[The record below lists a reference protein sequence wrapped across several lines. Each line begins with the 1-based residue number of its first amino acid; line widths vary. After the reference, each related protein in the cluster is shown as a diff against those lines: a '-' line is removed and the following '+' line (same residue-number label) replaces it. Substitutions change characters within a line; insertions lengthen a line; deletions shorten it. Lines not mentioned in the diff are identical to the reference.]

1 MLPYNFSWLSIW
13 MFLSYLKKKE
23 EKKNVNL
30 TVAQDTR
37 HIYISSSQ
45 RRREASRVILLTQAQ
60 QSVCIDLICQLLN
73 GAHLSSP

>member
-1 MLPYNFSWLSIW
+1 MLSIQ
-13 MFLSYLKKKE
+13 MFFKLFEKE
-23 EKKNVNL
+23 KKKNVNL
-30 TVAQDTR
+30 MVAQDTR

-45 RRREASRVILLTQAQ
+45 QRCGARRVILLTQAQ

>member
-1 MLPYNFSWLSIW
+1 M
-13 MFLSYLKKKE
+13 
-23 EKKNVNL
+23 
-30 TVAQDTR
+30 VAQDTR

-45 RRREASRVILLTQAQ
+45 QRRGARRVILLTQAQ